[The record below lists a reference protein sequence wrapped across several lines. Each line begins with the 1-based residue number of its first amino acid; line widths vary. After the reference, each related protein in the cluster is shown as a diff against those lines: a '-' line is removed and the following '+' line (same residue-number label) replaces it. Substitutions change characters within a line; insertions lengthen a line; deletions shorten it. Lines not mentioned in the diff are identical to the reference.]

1 MWIVAI
7 LIVIKAA
14 AFSAQLTKNLIEI
27 ADFPSKVVIAEETPE
42 NTLILNFT
50 TILRSPAQTPINFII
65 YNSTSPDARRIVNN
79 LFLIQNHQ
87 LPSNFSTK
95 ETLFHSS
102 LYTKSKLNRESV
114 SSLDLLI
121 TASAI
126 RNDTKN
132 NRSQSVSDYHQ
143 LSVQVK
149 DVNEFTPVFNEITEQ
164 GNEWRNQNDLF
175 YTGQRKILRLTT
187 YENNNV
193 RKIIGKISATDNDAG
208 EFGIV
213 YYYLVAS
220 SHPKY
225 FTVERTTGNIRA
237 NAILDREKVEKVKL
251 LFKAADMSSNE
262 IPREKTL
269 SEAESELQQA
279 QSSNQYQ
286 KVEVLIIDENDN
298 EAVFYR
304 SPLHIAAAY
313 NTAIGSVVT
322 KISAD
327 DADKHVFKSSN
338 QTVFTLGPAS
348 LSVPSLNSQFQKQLA
363 LAKIQH
369 PFAVNPETGELRNTH
384 ALAEYN
390 QNRFVMGISA
400 SQETVERGPQHSFN
414 QGEATRKRNL
424 VNSTLHAWIYDPK
437 SQLLVIVLDKA
448 MNEVGDKELS
458 DMVRMLS
465 QVLGNEVAIGKIS
478 PHLNEDGALDRR
490 RTDIEAVFID
500 EKASKILLAR
510 KVLQRMAT
518 VPDDMNKIKAQ
529 LGILEIKDSN
539 DTTGLSAFEF
549 PLIILIIILVLL
561 LLAVILAVIFGCV
574 LCSSDEDDDKSEKF
588 STSEEFYPSSRMQE
602 CDMQPIYVTLD
613 PDLAIKPVS
622 VPLALL
628 PAPVLMTP
636 PPPNGPPPP
645 LNYDDEVLEFVD
657 SNGQAFYHRQYSHVD
672 DIEYEEQ
679 SDTLTINSS
688 GTNSYGEKMT
698 SRKTESET

>member
-1 MWIVAI
+1 
-7 LIVIKAA
+7 
-14 AFSAQLTKNLIEI
+14 
-27 ADFPSKVVIAEETPE
+27 
-42 NTLILNFT
+42 
-50 TILRSPAQTPINFII
+50 
-65 YNSTSPDARRIVNN
+65 
-79 LFLIQNHQ
+79 
-87 LPSNFSTK
+87 
-95 ETLFHSS
+95 
-102 LYTKSKLNRESV
+102 
-114 SSLDLLI
+114 
-121 TASAI
+121 
-126 RNDTKN
+126 
-132 NRSQSVSDYHQ
+132 
-143 LSVQVK
+143 
-149 DVNEFTPVFNEITEQ
+149 
-164 GNEWRNQNDLF
+164 
-175 YTGQRKILRLTT
+175 
-187 YENNNV
+187 
-193 RKIIGKISATDNDAG
+193 
-208 EFGIV
+208 
-213 YYYLVAS
+213 
-220 SHPKY
+220 
-225 FTVERTTGNIRA
+225 
-237 NAILDREKVEKVKL
+237 
-251 LFKAADMSSNE
+251 
-262 IPREKTL
+262 
-269 SEAESELQQA
+269 
-279 QSSNQYQ
+279 
-286 KVEVLIIDENDN
+286 
-298 EAVFYR
+298 
-304 SPLHIAAAY
+304 
-313 NTAIGSVVT
+313 
-322 KISAD
+322 
-327 DADKHVFKSSN
+327 
-338 QTVFTLGPAS
+338 
-348 LSVPSLNSQFQKQLA
+348 
-363 LAKIQH
+363 
-369 PFAVNPETGELRNTH
+369 
-384 ALAEYN
+384 
-390 QNRFVMGISA
+390 
-400 SQETVERGPQHSFN
+400 
-414 QGEATRKRNL
+414 
-424 VNSTLHAWIYDPK
+424 
-437 SQLLVIVLDKA
+437 

-539 DTTGLSAFEF
+539 DTTGSSAFEF